1 MPVIIKNGKTYGD
14 RSVTLSKAEYD
25 ALSSAEKL
33 NGTVYYIYDSNENA
47 GIAVELTQAEYDAL
61 VSPDPDIV
69 YYITDGSVSY
79 PTADDMRY
87 EEGVSVADALDSL
100 NDDVTA
106 LRNGSG
112 QGITMIDTSHFSLTH
127 STVFKVGSLL
137 VGTVIIQCTSNF
149 TTGDLFSFNNITLPY
164 YNFGIGA
171 VTAGQWSYDVTKSV
185 RIYFKSNGVV
195 SLTSSITSGQFITIP
210 VCLKANV

>member
-87 EEGVSVADALDSL
+87 EEGVSVADALDTL
-100 NDDVTA
+100 NA
-106 LRNGSG
+106 G
-112 QGITMIDTSHFSLTH
+112 LTD
-127 STVFKVGSLL
+127 LL
-137 VGTVIIQCTSNF
+137 VTEWFSENGRAISAGSVDDYDFNCAKTGYTLLGVVGTTIASGGACTTVYIDRPTV
-149 TTGDLFSFNNITLPY
+149 TTVKYRIRNNGTS
-164 YNFGIGA
+164 A
-171 VTAGQWSYDVTKSV
+171 VTPTKIWV
-185 RIYFKSNGVV
+185 LCLYVKS
-195 SLTSSITSGQFITIP
+195 
-210 VCLKANV
+210 

>member
-164 YNFGIGA
+164 YN
-171 VTAGQWSYDVTKSV
+171 SV
-185 RIYFKSNGVV
+185 NNNN
-195 SLTSSITSGQFITIP
+195 TSSQCKRT
-210 VCLKANV
+210 